1 MQLSFAW
8 EFLGMH
14 GPALVEIVAG
24 VPEHVA
30 AGFAVEIHW
39 QNYHSDRNELY
50 DHLMIWG
57 QNFVGPHF

>member
-39 QNYHSDRNELY
+39 QNYHSDLGKQNEFKFY
-50 DHLMIWG
+50 KM
-57 QNFVGPHF
+57 